1 MVEKEIENERKKKT
15 LKTKF
20 KDCLKN
26 LFDFSN
32 YDKKTIMFM
41 IFFIFLIIVSL
52 GFLYYNY
59 FIDNTF
65 LYLIVVVYFVNPI
78 YELGFLGMLLYLG
91 IMALQAIIVPIPSEI
106 LLMAAGMIW
115 GVLLGGIMGIIGSM
129 ISAIL
134 AYYVGKKGGR
144 PLAEKFVKKGILDT
158 VDDLIKKYG
167 TGFII
172 VSRLLPFIA
181 FDPIS
186 YASGVLKIP
195 PKKYI
200 LGTLIGLIPRSFFY
214 AYLGASL
221 GIKPPVDIEDLD
233 PAQFEAQADLFNTVL
248 LIIMLFL
255 IIGFVSY
262 YGLMKYLGKR
272 RENTKSISNVSK
284 LSESAQIYNNDN
296 KNIDESEKS

>member
-1 MVEKEIENERKKKT
+1 MVEKETENKKDKKS
-15 LKTKF
+15 LKVRLKEY
-20 KDCLKN
+20 LKN

-52 GFLYYNY
+52 GLLYYNY
-59 FIDNTF
+59 FVDNTF

-144 PLAEKFVKKGILDT
+144 PLAEKFVKKSVLDT

-167 TGFII
+167 TAFII
-172 VSRLLPFIA
+172 ISRFLPFIA

-200 LGTLIGLIPRSFFY
+200 LGTLVGLIPRAFFY

-221 GIKPPVDIEDLD
+221 GIKPPVNVDKMD
-233 PAQFEAQADLFNTVL
+233 PAQFEAQVDLFNMVF

-255 IIGFVSY
+255 ILGFVGY
-262 YGLMKYLGKR
+262 YGLMKYLGKKR
-272 RENTKSISNVSK
+272 TKAKPISNVSDS
-284 LSESAQIYNNDN
+284 SESVQTNNNN
-296 KNIDESEKS
+296 KNIEELEKS

>member
-1 MVEKEIENERKKKT
+1 MVEKKAENNKKKKSLEVR
-15 LKTKF
+15 LKASF
-20 KDCLKN
+20 KN

-41 IFFIFLIIVSL
+41 IFFIFLIIISL
-52 GFLYYNY
+52 GLLYYNY
-59 FIDNTF
+59 FVDNTF

-106 LLMAAGMIW
+106 LLMASGMIW

-144 PLAEKFVKKGILDT
+144 PLAEKFVKKSVLDT

-172 VSRLLPFIA
+172 ISRFLPFIA

-200 LGTLIGLIPRSFFY
+200 LGTLVGLIPRAFFY

-221 GIKPPVDIEDLD
+221 GIKPPVNIDKMD
-233 PAQFEAQADLFNTVL
+233 PAQFGAQVDLFNTVF

-255 IIGFVSY
+255 IIGFVGY
-262 YGLMKYLGKR
+262 YGLMKYLGKKR
-272 RENTKSISNVSK
+272 TKAKPISNVSDS
-284 LSESAQIYNNDN
+284 SESVQTNNNN
-296 KNIDESEKS
+296 KNIEELEKS